1 MKIIAAIPAHNE
13 EATIG
18 SVVLRAKKYVD
29 KVIVVDDGSRDDTAE
44 IAELAGAE
52 VVMHKKN
59 KGKGAAL
66 KSGFKKAKE
75 FNPDF
80 VVCLDSDAQH
90 NPDEI
95 PVLINTMINE
105 DADIVIGS
113 RFLKKSV
120 KNLPSYRRFGQKV
133 LDFFTNIVS
142 GTNISD
148 TQSGFRC
155 FSKKSIEKLRFNQ
168 TGLDTESGILAEAK
182 EHGLKTKEVSI
193 SVRYDLDKTSKKHP
207 ISHGLGIIVSIIKI
221 ISERHPLMFFGI
233 TGTTLLMVGLFSGY
247 SVVVT
252 FNKSPNNELA
262 IGTALITLLL
272 IISGMFLMLTG
283 VILYTI
289 QDIIRRY
296 MEKE

>member
-29 KVIVVDDGSRDDTAE
+29 KVIVVDDGSTDDTAE

-52 VVMHKKN
+52 VVRHKKN

-113 RFLKKSV
+113 RFLKHSV
-120 KNLPSYRRFGQKV
+120 KGLPSYRRFGQRI
-133 LDFFTNIVS
+133 LDFFTNLIGKS
-142 GTNISD
+142 NISD
-148 TQSGFRC
+148 TQSGFRA
-155 FSKKSIEKLRFNQ
+155 FSRKSIEKLRFNQ
-168 TGLDTESGILAEAK
+168 TGLDIESGIIIQAK
-182 EHGLKTKEVSI
+182 DYNLKIKEVPITIRYDTRKPLQHPVDHGLS
-193 SVRYDLDKTSKKHP
+193 
-207 ISHGLGIIVSIIKI
+207 IIVSIIKI
-221 ISERHPLMFFGI
+221 ISEKHPLLFFGI
-233 TGTTLLMVGLFSGY
+233 TGTTLLVAGLFSGY
-247 SVVVT
+247 WVVIK
-252 FNKSPNNELA
+252 FNQSDTLA
-262 IGTALITLLL
+262 MGSALITLLL
-272 IISGMFLMLTG
+272 IISGMFLMSTG
-283 VILYTI
+283 VILYTM
-289 QDIIRRY
+289 QDIIKKY
-296 MEKE
+296 LEKE